1 MVHRRMSSYH
11 SMHHVIIIK
20 ACIIKSECI
29 ADCASQRVHHSMEEY
44 HHKNKL
50 LYTPHSLC
58 LHMLL
63 THQYT
68 NSLLI
73 PIYIYLYISLYTHIN
88 TILFTPL
95 TDKLYI
101 HSILKMHSLVYL
113 LNIHSHLQTHCTY
126 ILMSTL
132 TVNHMLLLYIK
143 YIMLFTYIPCLS
155 VHVKLS
161 ISLSHSYHICCIIK
175 RCSFL
180 LSTCCSSRSQPT

>member
-1 MVHRRMSSYH
+1 MVHRRMSSHH

-44 HHKNKL
+44 HHKNRL

-68 NSLLI
+68 HSLLS
-73 PIYIYLYISLYTHIN
+73 PVYIHLYISLYTHIN

-101 HSILKMHSLVYL
+101 HSILNIHSLVDFY
-113 LNIHSHLQTHCTY
+113 CTY
-126 ILMSTL
+126 THTCRLI
-132 TVNHMLLLYIK
+132 
-143 YIMLFTYIPCLS
+143 
-155 VHVKLS
+155 VH
-161 ISLSHSYHICCIIK
+161 IYTC
-175 RCSFL
+175 L
-180 LSTCCSSRSQPT
+180 LSL

>member
-1 MVHRRMSSYH
+1 MVQRRMSSHH

-20 ACIIKSECI
+20 AYIIKSKCI
-29 ADCASQRVHHSMEEY
+29 VDCALQIIHHSMEEY

-68 NSLLI
+68 HSLLI
-73 PIYIYLYISLYTHIN
+73 PVYIYLYISLYTHIN

-101 HSILKMHSLVYL
+101 HSILNL
-113 LNIHSHLQTHCTY
+113 LYIHSHLQTHCTY

-143 YIMLFTYIPCLS
+143 YIILFTYIPCLF

-161 ISLSHSYHICCIIK
+161 ISLSHSYHICYIIK